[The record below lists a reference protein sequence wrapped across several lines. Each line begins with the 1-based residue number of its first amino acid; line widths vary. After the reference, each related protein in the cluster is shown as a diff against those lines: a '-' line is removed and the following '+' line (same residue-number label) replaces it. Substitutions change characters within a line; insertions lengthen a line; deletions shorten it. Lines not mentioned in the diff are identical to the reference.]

1 MKTLNK
7 KDYLYILLTLIIPIG
22 FIIYLLC
29 KGYIFGSEIDW
40 ANQHIVITEYFR
52 NMFYKTGHLI
62 PHLALNLGMGQNIF
76 YFTYYGL
83 LSPIILLSYLLP
95 FIPMYIYML
104 IAVFLSITASS
115 ILFYKWINNKYNSEI
130 AFISTLMLILNSTYI
145 YQCHRHI
152 MFVIYMPFMLLA
164 LRSVDLYIEKK
175 KTIPLIISSLL
186 LILTNYYFSFS
197 GIIITGIYTIYKI
210 LETKK
215 ESFKSLFKIM
225 YYVIISILLSAIIL
239 LPTIYALSKGRMST
253 NVAESINYLKLL
265 IPFSNFN
272 KTFYSSYYSWGVTF
286 IYIISIVNLF
296 LSKKKSNTFLA
307 IIMSLFMFI
316 PASSYLL
323 NGLMYVDG
331 KCFIPFLPVAI
342 LTVANLL
349 NQISKKEINIKK
361 TIIYSLIIS
370 LFIILGALKV
380 NNLPL
385 FIYKLFIFN
394 NNVGL
399 MLLFVNFDSINS
411 LLKYP

>member
-1 MKTLNK
+1 MKKLNK

-52 NMFYKTGHLI
+52 SMFYKTGHLI

-115 ILFYKWINNKYNSEI
+115 IIFYKWINNKYNSEI

-175 KTIPLIISSLL
+175 KPIPLIISSLL

-239 LPTIYALSKGRMST
+239 LPTIYALSRGRMST

-272 KTFYSSYYSWGVTF
+272 KTFYSS
-286 IYIISIVNLF
+286 
-296 LSKKKSNTFLA
+296 
-307 IIMSLFMFI
+307 
-316 PASSYLL
+316 
-323 NGLMYVDG
+323 
-331 KCFIPFLPVAI
+331 
-342 LTVANLL
+342 
-349 NQISKKEINIKK
+349 
-361 TIIYSLIIS
+361 
-370 LFIILGALKV
+370 
-380 NNLPL
+380 
-385 FIYKLFIFN
+385 
-394 NNVGL
+394 
-399 MLLFVNFDSINS
+399 
-411 LLKYP
+411 

>member
-1 MKTLNK
+1 MKKLNK

-52 NMFYKTGHLI
+52 SMFYKTGHLI

-175 KTIPLIISSLL
+175 KQAW
-186 LILTNYYFSFS
+186 
-197 GIIITGIYTIYKI
+197 KD
-210 LETKK
+210 
-215 ESFKSLFKIM
+215 
-225 YYVIISILLSAIIL
+225 LLS
-239 LPTIYALSKGRMST
+239 
-253 NVAESINYLKLL
+253 E
-265 IPFSNFN
+265 
-272 KTFYSSYYSWGVTF
+272 
-286 IYIISIVNLF
+286 
-296 LSKKKSNTFLA
+296 
-307 IIMSLFMFI
+307 
-316 PASSYLL
+316 
-323 NGLMYVDG
+323 
-331 KCFIPFLPVAI
+331 
-342 LTVANLL
+342 
-349 NQISKKEINIKK
+349 
-361 TIIYSLIIS
+361 
-370 LFIILGALKV
+370 
-380 NNLPL
+380 
-385 FIYKLFIFN
+385 
-394 NNVGL
+394 
-399 MLLFVNFDSINS
+399 
-411 LLKYP
+411 